1 MLFRERTWGCPL
13 TFVCLFAP
21 PLFGITGLET
31 LRGVIPSAPLQS
43 ACGSVACG
51 LLKSF
56 FLNLLII
63 FPMASVTS
71 FSLFSLAV
79 AIPFFKVRAVQEGN
93 EGSQQRVRELCCG
106 NEDGQGHWEQAEG
119 KLKGSVSCGRR
130 GWGVVSIP
138 GRNEG
143 GKVLFGKLV
152 DETSAPLVLQGSRV
166 PMCLWCRGCQTCCR
180 GGLKKPVKLHRA
192 IEDGEDRGPEVIS
205 FFSTTEIMFIVDV
218 QAWNICL
225 S

>member
-1 MLFRERTWGCPL
+1 MRLSSYLSLCFCSSIIWNYWIRNTDGCDPICSF
-13 TFVCLFAP
+13 TVCMWFCCLWAS
-21 PLFGITGLET
+21 ET
-31 LRGVIPSAPLQS
+31 L
-43 ACGSVACG
+43 
-51 LLKSF
+51 

-63 FPMASVTS
+63 FPMASVTT
-71 FSLFSLAV
+71 FSLLSLAV

-205 FFSTTEIMFIVDV
+205 FFSTTEIVFIVDV
-218 QAWNICL
+218 QAWNISL